1 MKLKNVISTAAA
13 VVALSASGVLA
24 SDLTVVSWGGGYTA
38 SQQKAYGEPWEA
50 KSGKKFTGKTTMV
63 VLVKSE
69 PKWKAAMSHG
79 TSSTCCLT
87 KSAQD
92 ATKVFSS
99 NFQMTF

>member
-1 MKLKNVISTAAA
+1 MKLKDVISTAAA

-24 SDLTVVSWGGGYTA
+24 SDLTVVSWGGVIQRPSKRPTV
-38 SQQKAYGEPWEA
+38 SH
-50 KSGKKFTGKTTMV
+50 GKQNQVRKFTGKTTMV
-63 VLVKSE
+63 VLAKSE